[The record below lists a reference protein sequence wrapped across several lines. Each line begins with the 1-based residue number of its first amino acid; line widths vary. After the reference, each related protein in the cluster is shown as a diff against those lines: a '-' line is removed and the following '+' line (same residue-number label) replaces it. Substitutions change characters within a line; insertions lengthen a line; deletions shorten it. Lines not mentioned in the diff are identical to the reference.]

1 MVLSGRRYRFRPGV
15 AATLAAAAVIATTGL
30 LGRWQLHRAAFKQ
43 QLQDEYAMR
52 ALQPPLHLL
61 PDRPASA
68 DALHYRRVEASGTF
82 DPRWDLLVDNK
93 SLGER
98 VGYHAFGLLVMDGS
112 NRGVLVDRGW
122 LPRTAA
128 YPEPPPTRL
137 PAGHVVLSGIADNP
151 NPRYVELSG
160 EVVDGRVWQNISV
173 DRFRA
178 RSGRDVLPIL
188 LVQQSDT
195 GDGLTRAWS
204 APDTGI
210 ATHRGYAL
218 QWFAL
223 SATALVFWAV
233 TSFSRETTNA

>member
-1 MVLSGRRYRFRPGV
+1 LVLAGRRYRFRPGV
-15 AATLAAAAVIATTGL
+15 AATLAAAVVIAATAS

-43 QLQDEYAMR
+43 HLQDEYAAR
-52 ALQPPLHLL
+52 ATQPPVRL
-61 PDRPASA
+61 PPDLPLSA
-68 DALHYRRVEASGTF
+68 EALHYRRVEASGTF

-98 VGYHAFGLLVMDGS
+98 VGYHAFGLLLLDRS
-112 NRGVLVDRGW
+112 TRAVLVDRGW
-122 LPRTAA
+122 LARTAA
-128 YPEPPPTRL
+128 YPEPPPTHL
-137 PAGHVVLSGIADNP
+137 PSGHVTLSGIADNP

-160 EVVDGRVWQNISV
+160 NVVDGRVWQNISV

-195 GDGLTRAWS
+195 GDGLARSWS
-204 APDTGI
+204 PPDTGI
-210 ATHRGYAL
+210 ATHRGYAV

-223 SATALVFWAV
+223 CATALVFWAV
-233 TSFSRETTNA
+233 TSFSRETTHA